1 MVNIVGD
8 DDSGWE
14 PKSKRVPEKSKLF
27 TSQLEKSVLNRVG
40 CVVMWVTWVR
50 GLRGPVVAWV
60 A

>member
-1 MVNIVGD
+1 MVNIVED

-14 PKSKRVPEKSKLF
+14 PKSKQLPQKSKLF
-27 TSQLEKSVLNRVG
+27 TSRLEKGVLNRVG

-50 GLRGPVVAWV
+50 GLRGPVVARV